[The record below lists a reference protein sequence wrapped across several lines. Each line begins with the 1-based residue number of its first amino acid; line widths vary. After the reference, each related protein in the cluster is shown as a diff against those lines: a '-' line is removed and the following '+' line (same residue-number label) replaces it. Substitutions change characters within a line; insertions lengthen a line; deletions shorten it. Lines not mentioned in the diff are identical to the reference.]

1 MAANALSRG
10 TIDVSVI
17 INSMGMVAEMGRL
30 YCVRYDEVVD
40 VEKWHWG
47 SADLTG
53 LRQRAGLQ
61 GSCYYSIFAIW
72 SQVWNVR
79 LTD

>member
-30 YCVRYDEVVD
+30 YCVRHDEVCRRGKVALGNGG
-40 VEKWHWG
+40 VNGVK
-47 SADLTG
+47 ATG
-53 LRQRAGLQ
+53 WAP
-61 GSCYYSIFAIW
+61 
-72 SQVWNVR
+72 R
-79 LTD
+79 LVLLFHFRYLVSSLEC